1 MSRVALVVLWLFIGV
16 SARSQDT
23 TVIINQ
29 ATQTPTK
36 PVYSSEQAQSWILQN
51 QDKLQ
56 LMGISP
62 SQAQAMINQYYAQ
75 QAASTVGQMPS
86 DTFYTPIFSSVDSLK
101 VDTAMQQDTVRRFKR
116 YGLDLFQNRNIQVF
130 NRSTDLMAPDN
141 YIIGT
146 GDKISISVWGYSSY
160 SAAFTIDE
168 TGSIFPPQSGKIYLR
183 GLTLGEARKLIRSRF
198 SSSFDFRNN
207 DLEVTILN
215 ARSITVNVVGEVFQ
229 PGSFTFPAFNTA
241 FNALIAAGGVT
252 ERGSLRTIFIKR
264 AGKTV
269 KTFDVYAFL
278 QNPTTLDDFYLQDND
293 YVFVPSVGKVVE
305 ITGAVQRPMEYELK
319 EDENLND
326 LVSLAGGLASTAYTS
341 SWTLK
346 RNSNQGVTF
355 LEIPYDRS
363 VEAKQNV
370 ELKSGDVLTVP
381 SIPTQMVNHIVVN
394 GPLTLTGDQ
403 SFRPGEKLDD
413 LLKRNPPLI
422 ETAMDRAF
430 VTRRMPDFTSVNF
443 PFVPENIVRDTNA
456 TDNIALENGDVIN
469 FFSKAAF
476 TETNQISVSGAVRAP
491 GNYAFAQQM
500 TLGQLLFFSGGL
512 KPDANADRIEISR
525 IMETQSNGSTQSV
538 PVIVKVVKVDPTDPL
553 LGPDASFVLEPND
566 LVNVRTKPIFDDQL
580 SMLVRGEVNFPGL
593 YTLTDKNERLSS
605 IVSRAGGL
613 TQWAYAEN
621 ALLYREESK
630 KGPVAMRLDKVMKKP
645 GSRFDVIIKKG
656 DELVVP
662 LQSNI
667 VSIGG
672 QVKYPFSDST
682 LLVNVP
688 YEKGKRAKH
697 YVKKYGLGFN
707 VFAKRNR
714 TYVVNPGHNLER
726 TRDYGVFKIYPK
738 VKPGATVVVPSIPYK
753 EQRFAQKKEPI
764 DWNRAIENFTIKAT
778 GVATLLVI
786 LWRVSEM

>member
-1 MSRVALVVLWLFIGV
+1 M
-16 SARSQDT
+16 
-23 TVIINQ
+23 IINQ
-29 ATQTPTK
+29 TPQTPTK
-36 PVYSSEQAQSWILQN
+36 PVYSPEQAQSWILQN

-62 SQAQAMINQYYAQ
+62 TQAQAMVNQYYSQ
-75 QAASTVGQMPS
+75 QAASTVGLMPS
-86 DTFYTPIFSSVDSLK
+86 DTFYKPIFSTVDSIDA
-101 VDTAMQQDTVRRFKR
+101 DTIVFQDTVRRFKR

-146 GDKISISVWGYSSY
+146 GDRISISVWGYSSY
-160 SAAFTIDE
+160 SASFTVDE

-183 GLTLGEARKLIRSRF
+183 GLTLGEAKKLIRSRF
-198 SSSFDFRNN
+198 SGSFDFRNN

-215 ARSITVNVVGEVFQ
+215 ARNITVNVVGEVFS
-229 PGSFTFPAFNTA
+229 PGSYTLPAFNTA
-241 FNALIAAGGVT
+241 FNVLIAAGGVT

-264 AGKTV
+264 GGKTV
-269 KTFDVYAFL
+269 KTFDVYDFL
-278 QNPTTLDDFYLQDND
+278 QNPTSLDDFYLQDND
-293 YVFVPSVGKVVE
+293 YVFVPAVGKVVE

-319 EDENLND
+319 DGENLNA
-326 LVSLAGGLASTAYTS
+326 LVELAGGLTSTAYTN
-341 SWTLK
+341 SWIAK
-346 RNSNQGVTF
+346 RFSNQGVTF
-355 LEIPYDRS
+355 LEVPYNRHI
-363 VEAKQNV
+363 ETKQDF
-370 ELKSGDVLTVP
+370 ELQNGDVITVP
-381 SIPTQMVNHIVVN
+381 AIPTQMVNHIVIN
-394 GPLTLTGDQ
+394 GPLTIVGDQ
-403 SFRPGEKLDD
+403 SFRPGENLND

-430 VTRRMPDFTSVNF
+430 ITRRMPDFTSVNF
-443 PFVPENIVRDTNA
+443 PFVPENVMKDPNSP
-456 TDNIALENGDVIN
+456 DNIRLENGDVIN
-469 FFSKAAF
+469 FFSKTSF
-476 TETNQISVSGAVRAP
+476 NDLSNVTISGAVRVP

-512 KPDANADRIEISR
+512 KPDANAERIEISR
-525 IMETQSNGSTQSV
+525 VMETQSNGITQTV
-538 PVIVKVVKVDPTDPL
+538 PVIVKVVQVDPTNPL
-553 LGPDASFVLEPND
+553 LGADASYPLQPND
-566 LVNVRTKPIFDDQL
+566 IVNVRTKPIFDDQL

-605 IVSRAGGL
+605 IISRAGGL

-621 ALLYREESK
+621 ALLYREENK

-688 YEKGKRAKH
+688 YEKGKHAKH
-697 YVKKYGLGFN
+697 YIKKYGLGFN

-714 TYVVNPGHNLER
+714 TYVINPGHNLER
-726 TRDYGVFKIYPK
+726 TIDFGIFKVYPK
-738 VKPGATVVVPSIPYK
+738 VKPGATVMVPSVPYK

-786 LWRVSEM
+786 LWRVSEL